1 MKYRTHSILFL
12 STMLCGCATDTS
24 EDDAPVAVAQSASL
38 AEYIVTCS
46 GGLPGDFASTLAAAG
61 DTVGHRNDAAGF
73 AVVTTA
79 NPAAY
84 EGGGCSV
91 APNVSIQWVQPAAT
105 EELANPPQSFDDDF
119 FFDLQWGHDAV
130 NAVEAWNDGVRGQ
143 GVRVAVLDTGFDL
156 SHPDLAPNIDFA
168 SSADMTGQGLQYTLA
183 DTFSHGTHT
192 AGTIAAADN
201 GFGTIGVAPEA
212 QLMLVKVLYDE
223 GYGSFADIL
232 AGMYYAADQGAD
244 VISMSI
250 GGYFP
255 RHLDT
260 GPNKLTVASN
270 HAAIYARQQ
279 GAIVIASA
287 GNEATDYD
295 HAKDLI
301 HLPSDATGVVS
312 VSATAPRGWATPA
325 GSSFDYL
332 ASYSNYGT
340 SVIDFAG
347 PGGDVAYPGN
357 ETCVVGTTIPLARP
371 CWVFDLVFSTGNGGW
386 YWSAGTSM
394 AAPHVAGVAALV
406 ISELGGSPSPAQ
418 VKVALRQRAVDI
430 GKRGKD
436 AVSGHGHVASG
447 H

>member
-1 MKYRTHSILFL
+1 MNNRIVSILAL
-12 STMLCGCATDTS
+12 STALSACATDSGDTEPLS
-24 EDDAPVAVAQSASL
+24 NAQSSL
-38 AEYIVTCS
+38 VSNYIVTCS
-46 GGLPGDFASTLAAAG
+46 GGLPSDFASTLAQNG
-61 DTVGHRNDAAGF
+61 DTAVHENAAAGF
-73 AVVTTA
+73 AVVTTS
-79 NPAAY
+79 NPSAY
-84 EGGGCSV
+84 EGAGCDV
-91 APNVSIQWVQPAAT
+91 GADVNIQWVSPAAT
-105 EELANPPQSFDDDF
+105 EAVANPPQSFDDDF

-130 NAVEAWNDGVRGQ
+130 GAVEAWNDGVRGQ

-156 SHPDLAPNIDFA
+156 NHPDLAPNINHA
-168 SSADMTGQGLQYTLA
+168 LSADMTGQGLQYTLP
-183 DTFSHGTHT
+183 DPFSHGTHT
-192 AGTIAAADN
+192 AGTVAAADN

-212 QLMLVKVLYDE
+212 ELMLVKVLYDQ
-223 GYGSFADIL
+223 GFGSFGDIL
-232 AGMYYAADQGAD
+232 AGVYYAADNGAD
-244 VISMSI
+244 IISMSL

-260 GPNKLTVASN
+260 GPNKLTVATN

-279 GAIVIASA
+279 GAIVIAAA
-287 GNEATDYD
+287 GNDATDYD
-295 HAKDLI
+295 HSQDLI
-301 HLPSDATGVVS
+301 HLPSGATKVLS

-347 PGGDVAYPGN
+347 PGGDFVYPGN

-394 AAPHVAGVAALV
+394 ATPHVAGVAALV
-406 ISELGGSPSPAQ
+406 ISELDGNPNPAQ
-418 VKVALRQRAVDI
+418 IEAALRQRAEDI

-436 AVSGHGHVASG
+436 AISGHGHIASG